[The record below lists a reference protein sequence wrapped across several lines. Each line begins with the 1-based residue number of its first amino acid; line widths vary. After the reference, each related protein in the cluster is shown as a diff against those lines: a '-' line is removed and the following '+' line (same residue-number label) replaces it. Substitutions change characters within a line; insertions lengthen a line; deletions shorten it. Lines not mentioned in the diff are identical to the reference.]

1 MQASKK
7 ALIFGVDSFTGSYL
21 KQSFE
26 KKGIEV
32 FGTTFSQK
40 NTPSYCDITNY
51 LECAEFLQSIMPD
64 YVVNLSGISFVP
76 HSDYRQIYD
85 VNLNGAVNI
94 LKACEE
100 HVPNCKLLLVSS
112 GQIYASS
119 TDAINESHELKLS
132 NHYAVSKHSME
143 RVAVLSS
150 LDVKIARSFNYTGV
164 GQDSKFLIPKI
175 VSHYKDTQSSI
186 TLGDID
192 VYRDFSDVRDVTDA
206 YLSILFSDSNQQ
218 IFNVCS
224 NITHSI
230 SDILLFLNQECGY
243 DMDVKQ
249 STEFMRSNIVRYV
262 KGDKGRLKAL
272 GWKENYSFFNTLK
285 WMLDA

>member
-1 MQASKK
+1 MQVSKK

-26 KKGIEV
+26 KQGIEAI
-32 FGTTFSQK
+32 GTTFFHK
-40 NTPSYCDITNY
+40 NTPSYCNITNY
-51 LECAEFLQSIMPD
+51 VECAQFVQSIMPD

-76 HSDYRQIYD
+76 HLDYRQIYD
-85 VNLNGAVNI
+85 VNFNGAVNV

-100 HVPNCKLLLVSS
+100 HVPRCKLLLVSS

-119 TDAINESHELKLS
+119 PDAIKESHELKLS

-143 RVAVLSS
+143 RVAILSS

-175 VSHYKDTQSSI
+175 VSHYKDNQSSI

-192 VYRDFSDVRDVTDA
+192 VYRDFTDVRDVTDA
-206 YLSILFSDSNQQ
+206 YLSILFSDSNEQ

-224 NITHSI
+224 NTIHSI
-230 SDILLFLNQECGY
+230 ADILSFLNQECGY
-243 DMDVKQ
+243 EMNVKQ
-249 STEFMRSNIVRYV
+249 SSEFMRSKIVRSI
-262 KGDKGRLKAL
+262 KGDNSRLKAL
-272 GWKENYSFFNTLK
+272 GWKKNYSFFNTLK

>member
-1 MQASKK
+1 MQVSKK

-26 KKGIEV
+26 KQGIEV
-32 FGTTFSQK
+32 IGTTFFHK
-40 NTPSYCDITNY
+40 NTPSYCNITNY
-51 LECAEFLQSIMPD
+51 LECAQFVQSIMPD

-76 HSDYRQIYD
+76 HIDYRQIYD
-85 VNLNGAVNI
+85 VNFNGAVNV

-100 HVPNCKLLLVSS
+100 HVPRCKLLLVSS

-119 TDAINESHELKLS
+119 ADAINESHELKLS
-132 NHYAVSKHSME
+132 NHYAVSKYSME
-143 RVAVLSS
+143 RVAILSS
-150 LDVKIARSFNYTGV
+150 LDVKIARSFNYTGL

-175 VSHYKDTQSSI
+175 VSHYKNAKRSI

-206 YLSILFSDSNQQ
+206 YLSILFSDSKEQ

-224 NITHSI
+224 NTIHSI
-230 SDILLFLNQECGY
+230 SDILSFLNQECGY
-243 DMDVKQ
+243 DMNVKQ
-249 STEFMRSNIVRYV
+249 SVEFMRSNIVHSV
-262 KGDKGRLKAL
+262 KGDNSRLKAL
-272 GWKENYSFFNTLK
+272 GWKKNHSLFNTIK

>member
-1 MQASKK
+1 MQVSKK

-21 KQSFE
+21 KKSFE

-32 FGTTFSQK
+32 IGTTFSQK

-51 LECAEFLQSIMPD
+51 PECAQFLQSIFPD
-64 YVVNLSGISFVP
+64 YVVNLCGISFVP
-76 HSDYRQIYD
+76 HIDYSQIYD
-85 VNLNGAVNI
+85 VNFNGAINV

-112 GQIYASS
+112 GQIYAS
-119 TDAINESHELKLS
+119 TNDAIKETNELKLS

-143 RVAVLSS
+143 LVAKLSS

-175 VSHYKDTQSSI
+175 VNHYKDTQSSI

-206 YLSILFSDSNQQ
+206 YLSILFSESNEQ

-224 NITHSI
+224 NTTYSI
-230 SDILLFLNQECGY
+230 ADILSFLNQECGY
-243 DMDVKQ
+243 EMNVKQ
-249 STEFMRSNIVRYV
+249 SSEFMRSDIARTV
-262 KGDKGRLKAL
+262 KGHNGRLRAL
-272 GWKENYSFFNTLK
+272 GWEENYSLFNTLK

>member
-1 MQASKK
+1 MQVSKK
-7 ALIFGVDSFTGSYL
+7 ALIFGIDSFTGSYL

-40 NTPSYCDITNY
+40 KKPSHCDITNY
-51 LECAEFLQSIMPD
+51 LDCAQFIQSIIPD

-85 VNLNGAVNI
+85 VNFNGAFNV

-112 GQIYASS
+112 GQIYAPNSL
-119 TDAINESHELKLS
+119 DINESNELKLS

-150 LDVKIARSFNYTGV
+150 IDVKIARSFNYTGV

-175 VSHYKDTQSSI
+175 ISHYKQSQSSI

-192 VYRDFSDVRDVTDA
+192 VYRDFSDVRDVTEA
-206 YLSILFSDSNQQ
+206 YLSILFSDSSEQ

-224 NITHSI
+224 NTTHSI
-230 SDILLFLNQECGY
+230 ADILSFLNQECGCK
-243 DMDVKQ
+243 MNVEQ
-249 STEFMRSNIVRYV
+249 SADFMRSDIVHSV
-262 KGDKGRLKAL
+262 KGDNGRLKVL
-272 GWKENYSFFNTLK
+272 GWKARYSFFDTLK
-285 WMLDA
+285 WMLYD

>member
-1 MQASKK
+1 MQVSKK

-40 NTPSYCDITNY
+40 NTPSYCDITDY
-51 LECAEFLQSIMPD
+51 LECAQFLQSIIPD

-85 VNLNGAVNI
+85 VNFNGAVNV

-100 HVPNCKLLLVSS
+100 HVPHCKLLLVSS
-112 GQIYASS
+112 GQIYAPSPA
-119 TDAINESHELKLS
+119 AINESHELKLS

-143 RVAVLSS
+143 RVAILSS

-175 VSHYKDTQSSI
+175 ISHYKGGQSSI

-206 YLSILFSDSNQQ
+206 YLSILFSDSSEQ

-224 NITHSI
+224 NTTHSI
-230 SDILLFLNQECGY
+230 ADILSFLNQECGY
-243 DMDVKQ
+243 EMNVEQ
-249 STEFMRSNIVRYV
+249 SAEFMRSDIVRSV
-262 KGDKGRLKAL
+262 KGDNGRLKTL
-272 GWKENYSFFNTLK
+272 GWKANHSFFNTLK

>member
-1 MQASKK
+1 MQVSKK
-7 ALIFGVDSFTGSYL
+7 ALIFGLDSFTGSYL

-32 FGTTFSQK
+32 FGTIFSQK
-40 NTPSYCDITNY
+40 NMPSYCDITDY
-51 LECAEFLQSIMPD
+51 LECVKFIQSIMPD

-76 HSDYRQIYD
+76 HSDYRHIYD
-85 VNLNGAVNI
+85 VNFNGAVNI

-100 HVPNCKLLLVSS
+100 HVPHCKLLLVST
-112 GQIYASS
+112 GQIYSS
-119 TDAINESHELKLS
+119 SSLAIDESHELKLS

-175 VSHYKDTQSSI
+175 ICHYKERQSSI

-192 VYRDFSDVRDVTDA
+192 VHRDFSDVRDVTEA
-206 YLSILFSDSNQQ
+206 YLLILFSDSSEQ

-224 NITHSI
+224 NTTQSI
-230 SDILLFLNQECGY
+230 VDILSFLNQECGCE
-243 DMDVKQ
+243 MNIEQ
-249 STEFMRSNIVRYV
+249 SAKLMRSDIVHSV
-262 KGDKGRLKAL
+262 KGDNGRLKML
-272 GWKENYSFFNTLK
+272 GWKAKYSFFDTLK
-285 WMLDA
+285 WMLYD